1 MSTNYHAKY
10 FAHELTRQTA
20 ANGIEKLSRSLF
32 DANVDL
38 NPHQIEAALFAFR
51 SPLSKGVLIADEVG
65 LGKTIEAGLV
75 LCQNWAER
83 KRKLLIICPASLR
96 KQWSMELEEK
106 FNLPNIILEAKTFNE
121 IYHTGHSNPFNQEK
135 VIITSY
141 HFANRKKEDIK
152 LAGFDLVVIDEAHKL
167 RNVYRNSNKLGKGIK
182 WATEDTKK
190 LLLTATPLQNSL
202 LELYGLSTLI
212 DDHFFG
218 DIGAFRAQYMGSE
231 GDLGE
236 LKERLKSFTHRTLR
250 SQVQEY
256 IQYTERKA
264 YTTPFMPT
272 DDEQE
277 LYQAISEFLLREDT
291 YAIPQRQRVLT
302 TLILRKLLASSSQAV
317 AGTLQTMKERLEE
330 LLRGTEQEQDGQGNL
345 INEIITEDEME
356 YDILDEYENED
367 AEIEDEIVALDKEKL
382 KKEIEELDRY
392 AKWARSIKIDSKT
405 RALLTAI
412 ETGFNEMKK
421 MDANR
426 KALIFTE
433 SKRTQEYLKNFLEA
447 NGFAGK
453 VVIFNGTNTNI
464 ESKRIFEKW
473 LETYRGTNLI
483 SGSKTAD
490 QRQALI
496 DYFRNDAE
504 IMIATESAAEGV
516 NLQFCSL
523 LINYDLPWNPQRIEQ
538 RIGRCHRYGQKHD
551 VVVINFLNKR
561 NDADARVYEL
571 LRDKFNLFTGVLG
584 ASDEVLGTIES
595 GVDFEKR
602 ILSIYQECR
611 TPEEISTAFEK
622 LQNELETQIKSKLDD
637 TRKSLLE
644 HFDED
649 VHSRLKFHLDETN
662 YQLDRFSKMF
672 WALTNVVLKD
682 RAMFYDDIYQ
692 FELIYPIEYVEIQQG
707 KYQLITKDKDKL
719 DHTNQIY
726 RLSHP
731 LGEYVLEE
739 GQKAKTPNRELIF
752 DISNHPFKISL
763 IEQLIGESGY
773 LTLLKLT
780 IDSYQREE
788 YLLFS
793 GLTDNG
799 RIIDQEICEKLFN
812 CSAQVFELSQ
822 WSAGL
827 LETLRQNA
835 ERHVAATL
843 NKSLENNNRFFQEE
857 RERLEKWADDL
868 IIAAEKD
875 LADTKVRIK
884 ELKRKARQANTT
896 EEQHNIQKEIKDME
910 RKQRRQRQ
918 QIFDVE
924 DEIAEKRDELIE
936 ELEKQLVQK
945 ATKEELFTIR
955 WRVI

>member
-20 ANGIEKLSRSLF
+20 ANGVEKLSRSLF

-75 LCQNWAER
+75 LCQYWAER

-106 FNLPNIILEAKTFNE
+106 FNLSNVILEAKTFSELYRN
-121 IYHTGHSNPFNQEK
+121 GHSNPFNQEK
-135 VIITSY
+135 VVITSY

-152 LAGFDLVVIDEAHKL
+152 LAGFHLVVIDEAHKL

-218 DIGAFRAQYMGSE
+218 NIGAFRAQYMSSE
-231 GDLGE
+231 RDLVE
-236 LKERLKSFTHRTLR
+236 LRERLKSFTHRTLR

-264 YTTPFMPT
+264 HTTPFMPT
-272 DDEQE
+272 DDEQA
-277 LYQAISEFLLREDT
+277 LYQAISDFLLREDT

-302 TLILRKLLASSSQAV
+302 TLILRKLLASSSLAV

-330 LLRGTEQEQDGQGNL
+330 LLRCSMQDKEGRDYW
-345 INEIITEDEME
+345 IEEIVAEDEME
-356 YDILDEYENED
+356 YDFLEENED
-367 AEIEDEIVALDKEKL
+367 DEFEGEKVTLDKEKL
-382 KKEIEELDRY
+382 QKEIEELDRY
-392 AKWARSIKIDSKT
+392 AKWARSIKVDSKT
-405 RALLTAI
+405 RSLLTAI
-412 ETGFNEMKK
+412 DTGFQEMEKVG
-421 MDANR
+421 ANR

-433 SKRTQEYLKNFLEA
+433 SKRTQKYLKNFLEA

-453 VVIFNGTNTNI
+453 VVLFNGTNTDI

-473 LETYRGTNLI
+473 LETNQGTNLI

-490 QRQALI
+490 KRQALI
-496 DYFRNDAE
+496 EYFRNNAE

-561 NDADARVYEL
+561 NDADTRVYEL

-611 TPEEISTAFEK
+611 TPEEISAAFEK
-622 LQNELETQIKSKLDD
+622 LQTELETQIKSKLED

-649 VHSRLKFHLDETN
+649 VHSRLKFHMDKTN

-672 WALTNVVLKD
+672 WALTGVVLKD
-682 RAMFYDDIYQ
+682 RAKFYNDTYQ
-692 FELIYPIEYVEIQQG
+692 FELINPIEYAEVKQG
-707 KYQLITKDKDKL
+707 KYQLITKDKQKQA
-719 DHTNQIY
+719 HTHQIY

-731 LGEYVLEE
+731 LGEYVLGE
-739 GQKAKTPNRELIF
+739 GQKARTPRNEVVF
-752 DISNHPFKISL
+752 NMSNHPFRISL
-763 IEQLIGESGY
+763 VEQLIGESGY
-773 LTLLKLT
+773 LTLAKLT
-780 IDSYQREE
+780 IKSYQREE

-793 GLTDNG
+793 GFTDKG
-799 RIIDQEICEKLFN
+799 EMIDQEICEKLFN
-812 CSAQVFELSQ
+812 CNAHVVEASE
-822 WSAGL
+822 WSAELTGIL
-827 LETLRQNA
+827 QQNA
-835 ERHVAATL
+835 ERHIAATV
-843 NKSLENNNRFFQEE
+843 NESLESNNRFFQEE

-868 IIAAEKD
+868 MIAAEKD
-875 LADTKVRIK
+875 LSDTKIKIK
-884 ELKRKARQANTT
+884 ELKRKARQAKTT
-896 EEQHNIQKEIKDME
+896 GEQHSIQKEIKEME
-910 RKQRRQRQ
+910 RKQRKQRQ
-918 QIFDVE
+918 QIFNVD
-924 DEIAEKRDELIE
+924 DEISKKRDELID

-945 ATKEELFTIR
+945 TTKEELFTIR